1 MRLRTT
7 FATLAA
13 SVAALAGAPVA
24 SAADTGKLIVGGGYA
39 SPGEYPYAVHLDGTV
54 YSCGGTL
61 IAPEWVL
68 TAGHCIALYAPTVG
82 AAVPAAHITATAG
95 RTDLNNESQGQQ
107 SIGAVALMH
116 PLYVSGLVPQFD
128 IALIRLAQPITGYQT
143 MKVVG
148 KDEGATWAPGT
159 QSTIIG
165 WGATK
170 FEGDG
175 SDILKEA
182 QVPILT
188 DQQCTEAYRLVSAGG
203 TTVSDHNPL
212 NMICAGYLGRGG
224 TDTCQGD
231 SGGPLLVPTTQGFR
245 QAGVTSWGYGC
256 ADPDYPGNY
265 SRMGADVMRDFV
277 ALHVPSAIGS
287 GAQPAGGG
295 TTTTTK
301 PGGGKPKALTRKQ
314 RRAARRKLARHLARE
329 RAAARRA
336 AQAR

>member
-1 MRLRTT
+1 MRIRL
-7 FATLAA
+7 ATLAIA
-13 SVAALAGAPVA
+13 VGLMTAAPPAQAN
-24 SAADTGKLIVGGGYA
+24 TGGLIVGGNYA
-39 SPGEYPYAVHLDGTV
+39 TAGEYPYAVHLHGTV
-54 YSCGGTL
+54 YTCGGTL

-82 AAVPAAHITATAG
+82 PAVPAAHITATVG

-107 SIGAVALMH
+107 SIGAVAFMH
-116 PLYVSGLVPQFD
+116 PLYVSGLVPNFD
-128 IALIRLAQPITGYQT
+128 IALIRLAQPIQGYQT

-148 KDEGATWAPGT
+148 PDEDATWAPGT

-170 FEGDG
+170 EGGDG

-188 DQQCTEAYRLVSAGG
+188 DQQCADAYMYVKAGG
-203 TTVSDHNPL
+203 TTVSDYNAM

-231 SGGPLLVPTTQGFR
+231 SGGPLLVPTTLGFR
-245 QAGVTSWGYGC
+245 QAGVTSWGLGC
-256 ADPDYPGNY
+256 ADPDYPGVY
-265 SRMGADVMRDFV
+265 ARLGADIMRDFV

-287 GAQPAGGG
+287 GAQPSGGG
-295 TTTTTK
+295 STTTTSK
-301 PGGGKPKALTRKQ
+301 PGKPRTKKQ
-314 RRAARRKLARHLARE
+314 RRAARRKYARHLKRE